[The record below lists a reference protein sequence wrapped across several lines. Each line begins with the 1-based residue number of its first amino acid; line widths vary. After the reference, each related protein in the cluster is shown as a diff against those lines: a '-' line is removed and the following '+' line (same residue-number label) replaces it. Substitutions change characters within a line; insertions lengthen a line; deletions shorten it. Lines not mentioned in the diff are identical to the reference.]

1 MLQKDI
7 IRIAAQNGWRVKIIS
22 TKRGFSYDFQRR
34 TLGGVPFTFTAELS
48 GYCPGTLVEEILSF
62 VDELNPECLARELLE
77 ASGLTSPTRY
87 FRAVADIDEIRNR
100 AFLLAFDLAEAV
112 ETDNFLFDPP
122 DYIWN

>member
-1 MLQKDI
+1 MPI
-7 IRIAAQNGWRVKIIS
+7 RVKIIS
-22 TKRGFSYDFQRR
+22 TERGFSCDFQRR

-62 VDELNPECLARELLE
+62 VDELNPERLAGELLE

-122 DYIWN
+122 NYFWN

>member
-7 IRIAAQNGWRVKIIS
+7 IRIAVKNGWRVKIIS
-22 TKRGFSYDFQRR
+22 TERGFSYDFQLR
-34 TLGGVPFTFTAELS
+34 TLGGVPFTF
-48 GYCPGTLVEEILSF
+48 
-62 VDELNPECLARELLE
+62 NPERLAGELLE

-122 DYIWN
+122 DYFWN